1 VLTAP
6 PPLAPEGVILPLK
19 RVTNDASGRIFLFFV
34 DDLHMQFDNTARVR
48 QLFKKIAQ
56 ELVHDGDL
64 FGVVSS
70 GPSSIAIDMTYDKN
84 RLNDAIEKIHG
95 GGMTPVEIIETG
107 VGRGGPSE
115 LRYRA
120 NVAFAT
126 MTEALTNL
134 ERVNNRRK
142 ALVWVSEGYDFNPFQ
157 ESRFGLR
164 DPSSPFVQNQTA
176 EEQNSRDDPGI
187 QIQTQGELFSDADL
201 AYRLAEVTRQANRA
215 NTTIYAIDPR
225 GLVAGPG
232 LDQQVDP
239 TEWTAYVRKS
249 QDTMRVLAEE
259 TGGIAVVNMNN
270 FDTALQR
277 IDAETSDYYV
287 LGYYSTNPDP
297 THRRRKI
304 DVQVVRPDVDVT
316 HSRTEYVLRPPPR
329 PTPMP

>member
-1 VLTAP
+1 
-6 PPLAPEGVILPLK
+6 
-19 RVTNDASGRIFLFFV
+19 
-34 DDLHMQFDNTARVR
+34 
-48 QLFKKIAQ
+48 
-56 ELVHDGDL
+56 
-64 FGVVSS
+64 
-70 GPSSIAIDMTYDKN
+70 
-84 RLNDAIEKIHG
+84 
-95 GGMTPVEIIETG
+95 
-107 VGRGGPSE
+107 
-115 LRYRA
+115 
-120 NVAFAT
+120 
-126 MTEALTNL
+126 
-134 ERVNNRRK
+134 
-142 ALVWVSEGYDFNPFQ
+142 VSEGYDFNPFQ